1 MCCLAIDEMF
11 RHCNSQFRRVFFHI
25 ILIWKKNPPKIV
37 LFYLIH
43 WQFFKSCIKHFFQ
56 TLQKRWSVKHPQ
68 NKNGKKDNVT
78 SSNRNSFFE
87 HAPSMSVVEF
97 VLKYS
102 YISHSIDF
110 YSCNLVYVLFFRSKN
125 DLSVSVFDSFLME
138 VIAIVIAPSIN
149 IFLFCCL

>member
-25 ILIWKKNPPKIV
+25 ILIWKKN
-37 LFYLIH
+37 H
-43 WQFFKSCIKHFFQ
+43 QKSCYFTWFTDSFLNPVLNTSSKHFRKGEAWNTHKTKTVRKITWHLAIETHSLNMHHVICRVCLEIFI
-56 TLQKRWSVKHPQ
+56 HFPQ
-68 NKNGKKDNVT
+68 H
-78 SSNRNSFFE
+78 R
-87 HAPSMSVVEF
+87 
-97 VLKYS
+97 
-102 YISHSIDF
+102 F